1 MKAISYIM
9 LLPLFLWGAYSCSTD
24 KKTRI
29 SVKYKVLIDSKQ
41 SCNVFVSYKD
51 STGYVTLYIDDN
63 WSKEVFLPQGEVAS
77 LLMICQH
84 DIEDGL
90 QTGAFFHSLTGQ
102 IDNGREVVTD
112 SGKNIVSVS
121 TITRDT

>member
-1 MKAISYIM
+1 MKVIFYII
-9 LLPLFLWGAYSCSTD
+9 LFPLFLWGVYSCSTD

-29 SVKYKVLIDSKQ
+29 SVKYKVFIDSKQ
-41 SCNVFVSYKD
+41 PCCVFVSYKD
-51 STGYVTLYIDDN
+51 STGYVTLYVDDN

-77 LLMICQH
+77 LLMICQY

-90 QTGAFFHSLTGQ
+90 QTGVFFHSLTGQ
-102 IDNGREVVTD
+102 IDNGKEVVTD
-112 SGKNIVSVS
+112 SGENIVSIS